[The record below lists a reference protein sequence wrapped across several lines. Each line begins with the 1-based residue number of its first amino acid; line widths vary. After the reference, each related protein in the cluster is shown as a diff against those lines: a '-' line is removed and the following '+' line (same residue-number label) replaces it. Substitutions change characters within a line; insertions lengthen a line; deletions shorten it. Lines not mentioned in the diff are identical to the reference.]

1 MKKFLAIIV
10 LVLLW
15 STFTL
20 ASSDLYDWL
29 KNQNEHTTTNELL
42 RDKENRFDDL
52 ILKGVSNVKLDSL
65 VYDGEVL
72 FADTWPIFSD
82 YLYNALGGPP
92 DDIKYYENK
101 RYVVTSACKG
111 RECPIKGFVFFDTKD
126 KYLIAVVKR
135 YGSFE
140 DNEYNNGDFYIFSKT
155 HKKFDDLPKTFFKS
169 VHIWRENLELTP
181 QRVFFIGSDALT
193 AEVTKSF
200 K

>member
-1 MKKFLAIIV
+1 MKKLLAIIV

-15 STFTL
+15 STFSL

-52 ILKGVSNVKLDSL
+52 ITKDVSNIKLDSL

-155 HKKFDDLPKTFFKS
+155 HKKFDDLPKIFFKS
-169 VHIWRENLELTP
+169 VHIWRENLGLTP
-181 QRVFFIGSDALT
+181 QRVFFIGLDALT

>member
-1 MKKFLAIIV
+1 M
-10 LVLLW
+10 LW
-15 STFTL
+15 TTFSL

-42 RDKENRFDDL
+42 GDKEDRFDNL
-52 ILKGVSNVKLDSL
+52 IEKDVLNIKLDSL

-72 FADTWPIFSD
+72 FDDNERYFYS
-82 YLYNALGGPP
+82 YLFNALGGPP

-101 RYVVTSACKG
+101 RYIVTSACKG

-155 HKKFDDLPKTFFKS
+155 HKKFDDLPKMFFKS
-169 VHIWRENLELTP
+169 VNIWKENLELTP
-181 QRVFFIGSDALT
+181 QRVFFTGSDALT
-193 AEVTKSF
+193 AKVTKSF

>member
-1 MKKFLAIIV
+1 MKKLLAIIV
-10 LVLLW
+10 LGLLW
-15 STFTL
+15 STFSL

-29 KNQNEHTTTNELL
+29 KNQNEHTTTNELMG
-42 RDKENRFDDL
+42 DKENRFVDL
-52 ILKGVSNVKLDSL
+52 FKKDVSNVKLDSL

-155 HKKFDDLPKTFFKS
+155 HKKFDDLPKIFFKS
-169 VHIWRENLELTP
+169 VNIWRENLELTP

-193 AEVTKSF
+193 AEVTNSF

>member
-1 MKKFLAIIV
+1 MKKLLAIIV
-10 LVLLW
+10 LGLLW
-15 STFTL
+15 STFSL

-29 KNQNEHTTTNELL
+29 KNQNDYTTTNELMG
-42 RDKENRFDDL
+42 DKENRFVDL
-52 ILKGVSNVKLDSL
+52 FKKDVSNVKLDSL

-135 YGSFE
+135 YGAFTE
-140 DNEYNNGDFYIFSKT
+140 NRHKNGDFYIFSKT
-155 HKKFDDLPKTFFKS
+155 HKKFDDLPKMFFKS
-169 VHIWRENLELTP
+169 VNIWRENLELTP
-181 QRVFFIGSDALT
+181 QRVFFTGSDALT
-193 AEVTKSF
+193 AEVTKKF

>member
-1 MKKFLAIIV
+1 MKKILSII
-10 LVLLW
+10 LLGLLW
-15 STFTL
+15 TTFSL

-82 YLYNALGGPP
+82 YLNNALGGPP

-126 KYLIAVVKR
+126 KYVIALVKR
-135 YGSFE
+135 YASKDVFE
-140 DNEYNNGDFYIFSKT
+140 NGDFYIVSKT
-155 HKKFDDLPKTFFKS
+155 HKKFDDLPKIFFKS

-181 QRVFFIGSDALT
+181 QRVFFTGSDALT
-193 AEVTKSF
+193 AEVTKKF

>member
-1 MKKFLAIIV
+1 MKKLLAIIV
-10 LVLLW
+10 MGLLW
-15 STFTL
+15 STFSL

-29 KNQNEHTTTNELL
+29 KNQNEHTTTNELMG
-42 RDKENRFDDL
+42 DKENRFVDL
-52 ILKGVSNVKLDSL
+52 FKKDVSNVKLDSL

-135 YGSFE
+135 YGSF
-140 DNEYNNGDFYIFSKT
+140 
-155 HKKFDDLPKTFFKS
+155 
-169 VHIWRENLELTP
+169 
-181 QRVFFIGSDALT
+181 
-193 AEVTKSF
+193 
-200 K
+200 

>member
-1 MKKFLAIIV
+1 MKKLLAIIV
-10 LVLLW
+10 LGLLW
-15 STFTL
+15 STFSL

-29 KNQNEHTTTNELL
+29 KNQNEHTTTNELMG
-42 RDKENRFDDL
+42 DKENRFVDL
-52 ILKGVSNVKLDSL
+52 FKKDVSNVKLDSL

-101 RYVVTSACKG
+101 RYVATSACKG

-135 YGSFE
+135 YGAFTE
-140 DNEYNNGDFYIFSKT
+140 NRHKNGDFYIFSKT
-155 HKKFDDLPKTFFKS
+155 HKKFDDLPKIFFKS

-181 QRVFFIGSDALT
+181 QRVFFTGSDALT
-193 AEVTKSF
+193 AEVTKKF

>member
-1 MKKFLAIIV
+1 MKNFLSLIIFG
-10 LVLLW
+10 LLW
-15 STFTL
+15 TTFSL

-29 KNQNEHTTTNELL
+29 KNQNEHTTTNELMG
-42 RDKENRFDDL
+42 DKENRFVDL
-52 ILKGVSNVKLDSL
+52 FKKDVSNVKLDSL

-155 HKKFDDLPKTFFKS
+155 HKKFDDLPKIFFKS

-181 QRVFFIGSDALT
+181 QRVFFIGSDELT